1 MGSSEFSTDLG
12 MLLPASSV
20 RAADGHAV
28 KHDAEGKPRRQRSEP
43 EDKSAE
49 HSESDDAPLHQI
61 DRLA

>member
-1 MGSSEFSTDLG
+1 MSGGDFSTDLG

-20 RAADGHAV
+20 RGVDGHAV

-43 EDKSAE
+43 EDKGAE
-49 HSESDDAPLHQI
+49 HSESDDSPLHQI